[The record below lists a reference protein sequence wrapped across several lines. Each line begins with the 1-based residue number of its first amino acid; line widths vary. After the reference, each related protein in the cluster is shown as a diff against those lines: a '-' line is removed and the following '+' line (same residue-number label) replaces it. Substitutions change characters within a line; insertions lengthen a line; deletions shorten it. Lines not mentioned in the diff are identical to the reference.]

1 MTSKKSSLFS
11 AEIFSNIRGDIY
23 GGVTVAVVALPLAL
37 AFGTASGLGPISG
50 LYSAIALGFFAALFG
65 GTKCQ
70 ISGPTGPITVM
81 MAATVM
87 QYQHDPAMVFTV
99 VMMAGLFQILF
110 GAIKIGRYITYIP
123 YPVISGFMS
132 GIGLI
137 IIILQLG
144 VLAGH
149 EPPNQ
154 VMAILPKLPEFWTH
168 PIWPAVAVGLAALG
182 TMIFMPKSWRDILP
196 PPLAALALATLLSF
210 FVIPGA
216 PVLGEVPSGLPALHL
231 PKFTLDAL
239 PNMLGS
245 ALVIA
250 LLGTIDS
257 ILTSL
262 VADTFTHSQHNSDR
276 ELIGQ
281 GIGNIAAGMIGGIAG
296 SGATMRTV
304 TNIRAGGR
312 TPLSGMI
319 HALLLLAFLV
329 GLGFM
334 ISDIPRAALAGVLIK
349 IGWDIIDWR
358 FLRQLKMAGMQG
370 VEHHPVIIM
379 VIVAGLTVF
388 VDLIMAVFLGVL
400 MQSLITADILAKH
413 QIADVDFS
421 SSGTLKGRKQKL
433 KAKERKLLE
442 QAGGRLLLLRFS
454 GPLSFGTARDLAARL
469 HLVSRFDSIVIDFRD
484 CKMMDVS
491 IMMTISDMI
500 MELTQDKKTLFL
512 CGTENDI
519 YKRLKKYGILSSV
532 PEERIFT
539 TRLEALQAALDQLEE
554 AERKQ

>member
-1 MTSKKSSLFS
+1 MTSKKSTLFS
-11 AEIFSNIRGDIY
+11 AGIFSNIRGDIY
-23 GGVTVAVVALPLAL
+23 GGITVAVVALPLAL
-37 AFGTASGLGPISG
+37 AFGTASGLGPVSG

-70 ISGPTGPITVM
+70 ISGPTGPITVI
-81 MAATVM
+81 MAAIVV
-87 QYQHDPAMVFTV
+87 QYQHDPAMVFTI
-99 VMMAGLFQILF
+99 VMLAGLFQILF

-144 VLAGH
+144 VLAGYKA
-149 EPPNQ
+149 PDQ
-154 VMAILPKLPEFWTH
+154 VMAVLPKLPGFWAH
-168 PIWPAVAVGLAALG
+168 PYWPAVSVGLTALG
-182 TMIFMPKSWRDILP
+182 IMIFMPKSWRNILP
-196 PPLAALALATLLSF
+196 PPLAALAAATLLSL
-210 FVIPGA
+210 FVVQGA
-216 PVLGEVPSGLPALHL
+216 PVLGEVPKGLPDIHL

-245 ALVIA
+245 ALIIA

-262 VADTFTHSQHNSDR
+262 VADTFTHTQHNSDR

-281 GIGNIAAGMIGGIAG
+281 GIGNMVAGLIGGIAG

-312 TPLSGMI
+312 TPLSGMF

-329 GLGFM
+329 GLGFV
-334 ISDIPRAALAGVLIK
+334 IADIPRAALAGVLIK

-358 FLRQLKMAGMQG
+358 FLRQLKMAGMRG
-370 VEHHPVIIM
+370 VEYHPVVIM
-379 VIVAGLTVF
+379 LVVAGLTVF
-388 VDLIMAVFLGVL
+388 VDLIMAVFLGIL
-400 MQSLITADILAKH
+400 MQSLITADSLAKH
-413 QIADVDFS
+413 QIEEVEFS
-421 SSGTLKGRKQKL
+421 SKGTLKGKKKKL
-433 KAKERKLLE
+433 RTEEKKLLQ
-442 QAGGRLLLLRFS
+442 QAGERLLLLRFA

-469 HLVSRFDSIVIDFRD
+469 HLVSRFDSIVIDFSD

-500 MELTQDKKTLFL
+500 TELTQDCKTLFL
-512 CGTENDI
+512 CGTENEI
-519 YKRLKKYGILSSV
+519 YARLKKYGILSPV
-532 PEERIFT
+532 PENQIFT
-539 TRLEALQAALDQLEE
+539 TRLEALQAAVAQLENNI
-554 AERKQ
+554 

>member
-1 MTSKKSSLFS
+1 MTSKKSTLFS
-11 AEIFSNIRGDIY
+11 AGIFFNIRGDIY
-23 GGVTVAVVALPLAL
+23 GGITVAVVALPLAL
-37 AFGTASGLGPISG
+37 AFGTASGLGPVSG

-70 ISGPTGPITVM
+70 ISGPTGPITVI
-81 MAATVM
+81 MAAIVV
-87 QYQHDPAMVFTV
+87 QYQHDPAMVFTI
-99 VMMAGLFQILF
+99 VMLAGLFQILF

-144 VLAGH
+144 VLAGYKA
-149 EPPNQ
+149 PDQ
-154 VMAILPKLPEFWTH
+154 VMAVLPKLPGFWAH
-168 PIWPAVAVGLAALG
+168 PYWPAVSVGLTALG
-182 TMIFMPKSWRDILP
+182 IMIFMPKSWRNILP
-196 PPLAALALATLLSF
+196 PPLAALAAATLLSL
-210 FVIPGA
+210 FVVQGA
-216 PVLGEVPSGLPALHL
+216 PVLGEVPKGLPDIHL

-245 ALVIA
+245 ALIIA

-262 VADTFTHSQHNSDR
+262 VADTFTHTQHNSDR

-281 GIGNIAAGMIGGIAG
+281 GIGNMVAGLIGGIAG

-312 TPLSGMI
+312 TPLSGMF

-329 GLGFM
+329 GLGFV
-334 ISDIPRAALAGVLIK
+334 IADIPRAALAGVLIK

-358 FLRQLKMAGMQG
+358 FLRQLKMAGMRG
-370 VEHHPVIIM
+370 VEYHPVVIM
-379 VIVAGLTVF
+379 LVVAGLTVF
-388 VDLIMAVFLGVL
+388 VDLIMAVFLGIL
-400 MQSLITADILAKH
+400 MQSLITADSLAKH
-413 QIADVDFS
+413 QIEEVEFAS
-421 SSGTLKGRKQKL
+421 KGTLKGKKKKL
-433 KAKERKLLE
+433 RTEEKKLLQ
-442 QAGGRLLLLRFS
+442 QAGERLLLLRFA

-469 HLVSRFDSIVIDFRD
+469 HLVSRFDSIVIDFSD

-500 MELTQDKKTLFL
+500 TELTQDCKTLFL
-512 CGTENDI
+512 CGTENEI
-519 YKRLKKYGILSSV
+519 YARLQKYGILSPV
-532 PEERIFT
+532 PENQIFT
-539 TRLEALQAALDQLEE
+539 TRLEALQAAVAQLENNI
-554 AERKQ
+554 

>member
-1 MTSKKSSLFS
+1 MTSKITSVFPSGLFS
-11 AEIFSNIRGDIY
+11 NLRGDLY
-23 GGVTVAVVALPLAL
+23 GGITVAVVALPLAL
-37 AFGTASGLGPISG
+37 AFGVASGLGPVSG

-70 ISGPTGPITVM
+70 ISGPTGPITVI
-81 MAATVM
+81 MAAIVV
-87 QYQHDPAMVFTV
+87 QYQHDPALVFTV
-99 VMMAGLFQILF
+99 VMLAGLFQILF
-110 GAIKIGRYITYIP
+110 GVIKLGRYITYIP

-144 VLAGH
+144 VLSGH

-154 VMAILPKLPEFWTH
+154 VMAILPKLPEFWMH
-168 PIWPAVAVGLAALG
+168 PLLPALTVGMAALG
-182 TMIFMPKSWRDILP
+182 TMIFMPKTWRNILP
-196 PPLAALALATLLSF
+196 PPLAALALATLLSL

-216 PVLGEVPSGLPALHL
+216 PVLGEVPKGLPELHL
-231 PKFTLDAL
+231 PKFSFDLL

-245 ALVIA
+245 ALMIA

-262 VADTFTHSQHNSDR
+262 VADTFTHTQHHSDR

-281 GIGNIAAGMIGGIAG
+281 GIGNIAAGLIGGIAG

-312 TPLSGMI
+312 TPLSGMV
-319 HALLLLAFLV
+319 HALLLLAFLM
-329 GLGFM
+329 GLGFV
-334 ISDIPRAALAGVLIK
+334 IADIPKAALAGVLIK

-358 FLRQLKMAGMQG
+358 FLRHLKMAGIRG
-370 VEHHPVIIM
+370 IEPHPVIIM
-379 VIVAGLTVF
+379 LAVAGLTVF
-388 VDLIMAVFLGVL
+388 VDLILAVFIGVL
-400 MQSLITADILAKH
+400 MQSLITADRLAKH
-413 QIADVDFS
+413 QLEEVDFAS
-421 SSGTLKGRKQKL
+421 TGTLKGRK
-433 KAKERKLLE
+433 RKLRAEENKLLK
-442 QAGGRLLLLRFS
+442 QAGDRILLLRFA

-469 HLVSRFDSIVIDFRD
+469 NLVSRFDGIVIDFSD

-500 MELTQDKKTLFL
+500 SELTREGKTLFL

-519 YKRLKKYGILSSV
+519 YARLEKYGILSPV
-532 PEERIFT
+532 PESRIFK
-539 TRLEALQAALDQLEE
+539 TRSEALKAAIAALENNV
-554 AERKQ
+554 